1 MEARQPPS
9 FGVSLD
15 PTAEGMETALETA
28 AVADA
33 EGLDLVCCQDHPYHA
48 KHLDSWTLLTVV
60 AARTSRV
67 TVLPNVANL
76 PLRGP
81 QILAKSVATLS
92 RLSDGRADLG
102 LGAGAFWD
110 AVAAYG
116 GPRRSP
122 GESVEALEEAIHVV
136 RLLWDPGAKGD
147 FPGDHYR
154 LAGARPGPAP
164 PDAPRIWIGG
174 YGPRMLDLTGRLA
187 DGWTPSEPYAA
198 PDRIPEMRERV
209 DRAATEAGR
218 DPAAIR
224 RCYNLMGL
232 ITDGSDDGDGI
243 VGDPDHW
250 VRTLLRFRDELGF
263 DTFVFWPRSDAVAQ
277 THRFAT
283 EVVPEVRERPG

>member
-1 MEARQPPS
+1 MEARHPPS
-9 FGVSLD
+9 FGVSID

-28 AVADA
+28 AAADD

-48 KHLDSWTLLTVV
+48 KHLDSWTLLTAI

-67 TVLPNVANL
+67 TVFQNVANL

-92 RLSDGRADLG
+92 RLSGGRADLG

-116 GPRRSP
+116 GPRRDP
-122 GESVEALEEAIHVV
+122 GESVEALEEAIRVV
-136 RLLWDPGAKGD
+136 RLLWDPEAKGD
-147 FPGDHYR
+147 FPGEHYR

-164 PDAPRIWIGG
+164 AGPPRIWLGA

-187 DGWTPSEPYAA
+187 DGWTPSEPYA
-198 PDRIPEMRERV
+198 PPERIPEMRERI
-209 DRAATEAGR
+209 DRGATEAGR
-218 DPAAIR
+218 DPSAIR
-224 RCYNLMGL
+224 RCYNVMGL
-232 ITDGSDDGDGI
+232 ITDGSSEGDGI

-250 VRTLLRFRDELGF
+250 ARTLVGFREELGF
-263 DTFVFWPRSDAVAQ
+263 DTFVFWPAKDAVAQ
-277 THRFAT
+277 TRRFAT
-283 EVVPEVRERPG
+283 EIVPRVREG